1 MFDAMTSFDKKI
13 VLVSRDKELAQAF
26 GQAAVSRHVRV
37 EPLVST
43 VIDAANAPALVNAAL
58 VVVDLDARNRDEL
71 VGLQSL
77 MSRLNGE
84 TPVIVL
90 TESFDDA
97 VGRWFLQIRVSDFL
111 RKPVQAAEL
120 YQACMKALSDQ
131 GGTQPS
137 EIITFTA
144 AQGGVGN
151 TTMAVETAMQL
162 VRASTDPARGVC
174 LVDLDFQN
182 DACAAYLD
190 VEPRVDLHEIGVQGE
205 RLDVQMLDIMTTKH
219 SSGLALLAAPAH
231 PGEEIALSTEAV
243 LRVLDIAA
251 SRFQYVII
259 DLPRTWQHWTDDILR
274 GSDRVYV
281 VTDMTVPGLRCARRM
296 VKRIQ
301 DRLDQEVTPK
311 VIVNR
316 IEKQTLFG
324 GGLRRADVERALE
337 GSFAGGISN
346 NYPVVREAIDRGV
359 PLEVVKQGN
368 SVTED
373 LRRIIFA

>member
-1 MFDAMTSFDKKI
+1 
-13 VLVSRDKELAQAF
+13 
-26 GQAAVSRHVRV
+26 
-37 EPLVST
+37 
-43 VIDAANAPALVNAAL
+43 
-58 VVVDLDARNRDEL
+58 
-71 VGLQSL
+71 
-77 MSRLNGE
+77 
-84 TPVIVL
+84 
-90 TESFDDA
+90 
-97 VGRWFLQIRVSDFL
+97 
-111 RKPVQAAEL
+111 
-120 YQACMKALSDQ
+120 
-131 GGTQPS
+131 
-137 EIITFTA
+137 
-144 AQGGVGN
+144 
-151 TTMAVETAMQL
+151 
-162 VRASTDPARGVC
+162 
-174 LVDLDFQN
+174 
-182 DACAAYLD
+182 
-190 VEPRVDLHEIGVQGE
+190 
-205 RLDVQMLDIMTTKH
+205 MTTKH
-219 SSGLALLAAPAH
+219 SSGLSLLAAPAH
-231 PGEEIALSTEAV
+231 PGEEIALSTESV

-251 SRFQYVII
+251 SRYQFVII

-301 DRLDQEVTPK
+301 DRLNQEVIPK